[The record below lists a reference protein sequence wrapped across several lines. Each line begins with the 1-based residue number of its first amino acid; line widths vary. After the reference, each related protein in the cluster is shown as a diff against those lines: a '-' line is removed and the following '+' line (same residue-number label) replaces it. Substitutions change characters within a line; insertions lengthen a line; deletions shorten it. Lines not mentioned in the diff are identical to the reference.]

1 MAAAAEYSL
10 HTQSKIPAA
19 IAGLHNF
26 VRRWD
31 PDDLAEDDG
40 DDDFHEHDF
49 ENHVL
54 PPQIPIAPENL
65 GGQITAAE
73 RAQASAKRDEIANIM
88 WADYIEEV
96 RIRGG
101 DIGV

>member
-40 DDDFHEHDF
+40 DQDGDFHEDF
-49 ENHVL
+49 QNHNL
-54 PPQIPIAPENL
+54 PPQIPIVPGNL
-65 GGQITAAE
+65 GGHITAAE
-73 RAQASAKRDEIANIM
+73 RAQTGAKRDEIAKVM
-88 WADYIEEV
+88 WEDYIEEL

-101 DIGV
+101 ET